1 MSGLKSEEFSSKDV
15 TEKPHPNIYIQLED
29 CYDSHLDRELAGSRL
44 LEAWA
49 ACMLA
54 YAARATAGGPADG
67 GTGTIFTIS
76 PCLFNRGVWD
86 QYWSTGDLAAAPAL
100 QALLSLATVRNL
112 ASLDRGSSYGQAAA
126 AAATGSEDGEC
137 GPPWTLIHPAAG
149 QTASVSALLA
159 GGGELAL
166 QVWQRILDR
175 RLAAAAT
182 ASSSVVGPAVAAG
195 VAEDWA
201 RGPGSLPRPGLEQL
215 RAQEAERRAE
225 LESRA
230 AALTAQLRQARHLP
244 AVVPTSERDTVKP
257 IQKGYISVPLE
268 RAQHT
273 LYTGDPAL
281 RLGPPGYRIHF
292 TTTSVVMEAFVEE
305 APGMGYHCFVRPYVA
320 ARAVAAEL
328 RLRGVVLPAGLEKL
342 LEEAPEAINDDDV
355 SWMNKILRRAGKE
368 LMLPQPLPAQL
379 ALPPWNDA
387 ATSDVCIRLANA
399 ARAEWVKWAA
409 QQSPSLI
416 TRDECP
422 IDATMNARAACSAV
436 DCALTAARLLARSA
450 PPSVQ
455 ARRAAVR
462 RLRQLWRCYC
472 AALEAAL
479 GLVQRGRGAEEATAA
494 AQGKRLLPDK
504 HFGTVWGILSVTALT
519 SSGCYQRRAGGW
531 QAKDEAGIDILWA
544 CEELHSTAVLVAAV
558 LPQECAMAAQQGANG
573 SAGPDGAEQ
582 PGRYRVPL
590 AVESIA
596 GLFGPDGPCPN
607 PQWQADVREAFA
619 SAGAVAANAP
629 QQELSPEQLQ
639 ACASRAH
646 AALQQQRDPQQTQAA
661 AALLGWCLRYL
672 RAKPQVF

>member
-215 RAQEAERRAE
+215 RAQEAE
-225 LESRA
+225 
-230 AALTAQLRQARHLP
+230 
-244 AVVPTSERDTVKP
+244 VK
-257 IQKGYISVPLE
+257 
-268 RAQHT
+268 
-273 LYTGDPAL
+273 
-281 RLGPPGYRIHF
+281 RLQ
-292 TTTSVVMEAFVEE
+292 
-305 APGMGYHCFVRPYVA
+305 A
-320 ARAVAAEL
+320 ARREVYRSLQAADE
-328 RLRGVVLPAGLEKL
+328 
-342 LEEAPEAINDDDV
+342 
-355 SWMNKILRRAGKE
+355 
-368 LMLPQPLPAQL
+368 
-379 ALPPWNDA
+379 
-387 ATSDVCIRLANA
+387 
-399 ARAEWVKWAA
+399 A
-409 QQSPSLI
+409 QQ
-416 TRDECP
+416 
-422 IDATMNARAACSAV
+422 
-436 DCALTAARLLARSA
+436 
-450 PPSVQ
+450 
-455 ARRAAVR
+455 
-462 RLRQLWRCYC
+462 
-472 AALEAAL
+472 
-479 GLVQRGRGAEEATAA
+479 
-494 AQGKRLLPDK
+494 
-504 HFGTVWGILSVTALT
+504 
-519 SSGCYQRRAGGW
+519 
-531 QAKDEAGIDILWA
+531 
-544 CEELHSTAVLVAAV
+544 
-558 LPQECAMAAQQGANG
+558 QQK
-573 SAGPDGAEQ
+573 
-582 PGRYRVPL
+582 
-590 AVESIA
+590 
-596 GLFGPDGPCPN
+596 
-607 PQWQADVREAFA
+607 
-619 SAGAVAANAP
+619 
-629 QQELSPEQLQ
+629 
-639 ACASRAH
+639 
-646 AALQQQRDPQQTQAA
+646 QQQ
-661 AALLGWCLRYL
+661 
-672 RAKPQVF
+672 KQVED